1 MKININD
8 IKPLASDLM
17 GHCQKK
23 LGFDHPPE
31 LFFQEDEQNATETL
45 GKTAYYSPGEKK
57 VVIYV
62 TGRHGKDILRSLAHE
77 LVHHMQNCRGDFDG
91 DQNTDPGY
99 AQNDPHLRN
108 MEAEAYLLGNMLF
121 RDWEDGRKTNKLQE
135 NKETLKMN
143 IDALKKMIKEQLL
156 EMLKESPQEETLEE
170 ETEELEE
177 DCEVCPDLQEGEKP
191 DFLDLDKDG
200 DKEEPMKDAAAVSLE
215 EAENNE
221 ANRNKLVKA
230 IAQGLGDDQKPGFT
244 KSETKRMA
252 HDDKYFQKQYAAYG
266 EEMANLEENLEEAL
280 CGDDEEPLEEVLGR
294 DAWELAVSD
303 CARGK
308 DLYGKDK
315 AEYQKCMIGK
325 GWNPDKPSRVDDGSD
340 RYDGPDADTYA
351 NRRNDP
357 TKKRYYTNFEENQK
371 VETPEHEQ
379 TLYESRFRPRDTN
392 LFERLVKKWVK

>member
-170 ETEELEE
+170 ETLEEETEELEE

-200 DKEEPMKDAAAVSLE
+200 DKEEPMKDAAAASEEEEE
-215 EAENNE
+215 EAIEE
-221 ANRNKLVKA
+221 AV
-230 IAQGLGDDQKPGFT
+230 
-244 KSETKRMA
+244 
-252 HDDKYFQKQYAAYG
+252 
-266 EEMANLEENLEEAL
+266 EEAL
-280 CGDDEEPLEEVLGR
+280 CGDEETLEE
-294 DAWELAVSD
+294 DSEEL
-303 CARGK
+303 
-308 DLYGKDK
+308 
-315 AEYQKCMIGK
+315 
-325 GWNPDKPSRVDDGSD
+325 
-340 RYDGPDADTYA
+340 
-351 NRRNDP
+351 
-357 TKKRYYTNFEENQK
+357 EENETIQ
-371 VETPEHEQ
+371 TPEQEN
-379 TLYESRFRPRDTN
+379 TLYEARFRPRDTN

>member
-177 DCEVCPDLQEGEKP
+177 DCEACPDLQEGEKP

-200 DKEEPMKDAAAVSLE
+200 DKEEPMKDAAAASE
-215 EAENNE
+215 EA
-221 ANRNKLVKA
+221 V
-230 IAQGLGDDQKPGFT
+230 
-244 KSETKRMA
+244 
-252 HDDKYFQKQYAAYG
+252 
-266 EEMANLEENLEEAL
+266 EEAL